1 MTLDVGRQ
9 SPGHVPRGA
18 LFVPYVVAAAI
29 FIAIRFATNG
39 TLGFHIDELYYM
51 ESGRHL
57 TFGYVDY
64 PPIVPLLSRIETT
77 VLGVSP
83 WALRVLPALVGAVNV
98 MIGGAYVR
106 KLGGSLR
113 LQTLALLV
121 GVTAPILLGTF
132 LFQTVVFDQFTWM
145 VSLYLFLSIVLDRR
159 PRTWILLGL
168 TLGVGLEVKYLI
180 LPLILG
186 MVIATLVTPSL
197 RADLRTK
204 YPWIGA
210 TLMLVIWLPNVL
222 WQIANDFPTVN
233 YILNHQGDIQ
243 SSGGVADFVVLF
255 LVLLFLLTPLW
266 IAGLISLFRTREL
279 RAVGTACAV
288 PLFVYLFVGKEYY
301 PAPTIPI
308 VMAAGLIALSHLKR
322 PRLRSWLV
330 AGVVVASL
338 IDLVALA
345 KITIPTTPADRMH
358 ASGLDSLDSDDAS
371 TVGWVSI
378 TQQMTRIYGALSAS
392 ERATTVIVSSDYG
405 VTGAL
410 QIYGNSQA
418 LPQSYSPQLSD
429 YYWLPQHVVATDV
442 LMVGYNPSDIRFMCT
457 SATVVAHLT
466 IPFHV
471 VNLESGSPVTFCTL
485 NAPLTSVWVRLKE
498 FS

>member
-1 MTLDVGRQ
+1 MKSGPRR
-9 SPGHVPRGA
+9 PGHRRRCVA
-18 LFVPYVVAAAI
+18 VVPYGVAAAI

-51 ESGRHL
+51 ESGRNL

-64 PPIVPLLSRIETT
+64 PPIVPLLSRLETT

-98 MIGGAYVR
+98 LISAAYVR

-113 LQTLALLV
+113 LQMLGLLV
-121 GVTAPILLGTF
+121 GLTAPLLLGTF
-132 LFQTVVFDQFTWM
+132 LFQTVVFDQLAWM
-145 VSLYLFLSIVLDRR
+145 VSLYLFLSLVVDRK
-159 PRTWILLGL
+159 PHTWILLGL
-168 TLGVGLEVKYLI
+168 TLGIGLEVKYLI

-186 MVIATLVTPSL
+186 MVIATFPTPSL
-197 RADLRTK
+197 RADLRTR

-210 TLMLVIWLPNVL
+210 ALMLLIWLPNVV
-222 WQIANDFPTVN
+222 WQFSNDFPTVR

-243 SSGGVADFVVLF
+243 SGGGVLEFAVLF
-255 LVLLFLLTPLW
+255 VLLLFLLAPLW
-266 IAGLISLFRTREL
+266 VAGLVSLFRSRDL
-279 RAVGTACAV
+279 RPVGIACAV
-288 PLFVYLFVGKEYY
+288 PVFVYLFVGKGYY

-308 VMAAGLIALSHLKR
+308 VMSAGLVALSHVQR
-322 PRLRSWLV
+322 ARLRVVLTYAVV
-330 AGVVVASL
+330 AASL

-358 ASGLDSLDSDDAS
+358 ATGLDNRDSDYAS

-378 TQQMTRIYGALSAS
+378 TQQMTRIYGALPAS
-392 ERATTVIVSSDYG
+392 ERGTTVIVSSDYG

-410 QIYGNSQA
+410 QIYGNPA
-418 LPQSYSPQLSD
+418 MLPASYSPQLSD
-429 YYWLPQHVVATDV
+429 YYYLPPHLAATDV
-442 LMVGYNPSDIRFMCT
+442 LMVGYAPSDVSFMCS
-457 SATVVAHLT
+457 SAKVLAHLT

-471 VNLESGSPVTFCTL
+471 VNLELDLPVTFCTL
-485 NAPLTSVWVRLKE
+485 NAPLPSVWGRLKE